1 MNVAIVFYILARVL
15 QVEGAFLM
23 LPFLVGMCYREKEAF
38 AFLLVGVVLFLIG
51 TFAARKKPKNTSFY
65 AKEGFVTVTLSWIV
79 LGITGAVPYVL
90 NGDIPHY
97 INAVFEIVSG
107 FTTTGASILTNVEGL
122 SYSSKFWRCFS
133 NWIGG
138 MGVLVFVLSILPL
151 GGAQNIYIMKAESPG
166 PSVGKLV
173 PKVKSTAANLYKI
186 YCGMTLIEIILL
198 LFGGLDLFSA
208 VTLSFSTAG
217 TGGFAVLNS
226 GCLSYSSYVQI
237 VLTIFMIAF
246 GVNFS
251 VYYLILTKRVKQAV
265 KSEELRWYLIIM
277 FSAIILILCNV
288 ADRFDS
294 IFAAVKHV
302 SFTVGSIM
310 TSTGLSTVDFNLWPT
325 FSKTLLVLLMF
336 VGACAGST
344 GGGIKVSRIVIY
356 FKTMTKMVGQQLH
369 PRSIKVVKFEG
380 KPVEHDVIRGVNA
393 YLVSFLFLY
402 ACSMLLLALDNFD
415 FETNFSA
422 VIACINNIGPGIGLV
437 GPAGNYS
444 EFSCLSKLV
453 MSIDML
459 AGRLE
464 IFPLLVFCSPK
475 TYKK

>member
-265 KSEELRWYLIIM
+265 TSEELRWYLIIM

-310 TSTGLSTVDFNLWPT
+310 TSTGLSTVDFNL
-325 FSKTLLVLLMF
+325 
-336 VGACAGST
+336 
-344 GGGIKVSRIVIY
+344 
-356 FKTMTKMVGQQLH
+356 
-369 PRSIKVVKFEG
+369 
-380 KPVEHDVIRGVNA
+380 
-393 YLVSFLFLY
+393 
-402 ACSMLLLALDNFD
+402 
-415 FETNFSA
+415 
-422 VIACINNIGPGIGLV
+422 
-437 GPAGNYS
+437 
-444 EFSCLSKLV
+444 
-453 MSIDML
+453 
-459 AGRLE
+459 
-464 IFPLLVFCSPK
+464 
-475 TYKK
+475 

>member
-1 MNVAIVFYILARVL
+1 
-15 QVEGAFLM
+15 M
-23 LPFLVGMCYREKEAF
+23 LPGEGGICLFTCGCS
-38 AFLLVGVVLFLIG
+38 VVS
-51 TFAARKKPKNTSFY
+51 AARKKPKNTSFY

-251 VYYLILTKRVKQAV
+251 VYYLILTKRVK
-265 KSEELRWYLIIM
+265 
-277 FSAIILILCNV
+277 
-288 ADRFDS
+288 
-294 IFAAVKHV
+294 
-302 SFTVGSIM
+302 SFT
-310 TSTGLSTVDFNLWPT
+310 
-325 FSKTLLVLLMF
+325 
-336 VGACAGST
+336 
-344 GGGIKVSRIVIY
+344 GI
-356 FKTMTKMVGQQLH
+356 
-369 PRSIKVVKFEG
+369 
-380 KPVEHDVIRGVNA
+380 
-393 YLVSFLFLY
+393 
-402 ACSMLLLALDNFD
+402 
-415 FETNFSA
+415 
-422 VIACINNIGPGIGLV
+422 
-437 GPAGNYS
+437 
-444 EFSCLSKLV
+444 
-453 MSIDML
+453 
-459 AGRLE
+459 
-464 IFPLLVFCSPK
+464 
-475 TYKK
+475 